1 MKHNVGLHSLF
12 KKLNI
17 EDIQAEDSSSLSSQ
31 VNMERIH
38 QLTMEK
44 VRKEKKEVISPFK
57 KQLFKA
63 AIVAC
68 TVVCIGGGTVFAA
81 TNKTVRETISSL
93 LGISQSEILMVG
105 ESIKSK
111 DYKLTVHEI
120 VCDSYTGMVNISV
133 EALSPKAK
141 ETFLKDNIIH
151 KLGHLGSVGY
161 GLKELEELQNEFSR
175 YFSFS
180 FNVHDKRHLDDGLTF
195 SMEGISKKIKIP
207 ITQTI
212 ELSELDIK
220 VPEAKG
226 YSVSYQKLSYSEIGF
241 TLLGTLENEEF
252 DPENILITIEF
263 MDGRISNFYHFFKEK
278 DEIQSFN
285 EIPASE
291 SQVSKNG
298 SETSV
303 TNTATPSEK
312 NLVNDFDEEWFSG
325 GGGYYGTEK
334 VITTFSFS
342 QKMDWSLVKSITIN
356 GITIYLN

>member
-1 MKHNVGLHSLF
+1 MKHNVRLHSLF

-17 EDIQAEDSSSLSSQ
+17 EDIQVEDSSSLSDQ
-31 VNMERIH
+31 VNMDRIR

-44 VRKEKKEVISPFK
+44 IQKEKKEVISPFK

-68 TVVCIGGGTVFAA
+68 TVLFIGGGTVLAA

-93 LGISQSEILMVG
+93 LGISQTEILTVG

-120 VCDSYTGMVNISV
+120 VCDSYTGMANISV

-151 KLGHLGSVGY
+151 KLDRLGSVGY
-161 GLKELEELQNEFSR
+161 GLRELEELQDKYSR

-180 FNVHDKRHLDDGLTF
+180 FKVSDKRHKDDGLTF
-195 SMEGISKKIKIP
+195 SMEGISKKITIP

-212 ELSELDIK
+212 ELSELAIK

-226 YSVSYQKLSYSEIGF
+226 YPVSYQKLSYSELGF

-252 DPENILITIEF
+252 DPENILVTIEF
-263 MDGRISNFYHFFKEK
+263 MDGSNSKFFHYFKEQ
-278 DEIQSFN
+278 EEFQSYN

-291 SQVSKNG
+291 SKISTKG

-303 TNTATPSEK
+303 TSATAPSER
-312 NLVNDFDEEWFSG
+312 NIIDDFDDEWFSG
-325 GGGYYGTEK
+325 KSGSYDSEK

-342 QKMDWSLVKSITIN
+342 KKMDWNMVKSITIN
-356 GITIYLN
+356 GTAIYLN

>member
-1 MKHNVGLHSLF
+1 MKHNIRLHSLF
-12 KKLNI
+12 KKLDI
-17 EDIQAEDSSSLSSQ
+17 EDIQVEDSSSLSDQ

-57 KQLFKA
+57 KQLYKA

-68 TVVCIGGGTVFAA
+68 TILCIGGGTVFAA

-93 LGISQSEILMVG
+93 LGISQTEILTVG

-111 DYKLTVHEI
+111 DYSLTVHEI
-120 VCDSYTGMVNISV
+120 VCDSYIGMANISV

-141 ETFLKDNIIH
+141 ETFFKDNIIQ
-151 KLGHLGSVGY
+151 KLGRLGSVGY
-161 GLKELEELQNEFSR
+161 GLRELEELQDENSR

-180 FNVHDKRHLDDGLTF
+180 FMVSDKRHQDDGLTF

-212 ELSELDIK
+212 ELSELAIK

-226 YSVSYQKLSYSEIGF
+226 YSVSYQKLSYSELGF

-252 DPENILITIEF
+252 DPENILISIEF
-263 MDGRISNFYHFFKEK
+263 MDGHISEFYYFFKEQ
-278 DEIQSFN
+278 EEFQSYN
-285 EIPASE
+285 EIPAPE
-291 SQVSKNG
+291 SQISTKG
-298 SETSV
+298 LETSV
-303 TNTATPSEK
+303 TNATTPSER
-312 NLVNDFDEEWFSG
+312 NIIDDADDEWFSG
-325 GGGYYGTEK
+325 NSGYYDTEK
-334 VITTFSFS
+334 VITTFSFT
-342 QKMDWSLVKSITIN
+342 KKIDWNRVKSININ
-356 GITIYLN
+356 GTTIYMN